1 MGSLQR
7 GRRGHVSAQVLVGE
21 GREIAGAGSPRRW
34 VAETVGAGGVHAAW
48 AWAGCARLCGPHRPG
63 RGRHRG
69 PRKAGVCAPQPSP
82 SLFQCDHV
90 KPPGAQLERGDR
102 SPPKTDLLRSPD
114 SSPGVP
120 RRGRLPS
127 CVDAPPPQSLLRPV
141 PSHRTSTQT
150 WAWLPPGRMS
160 PSTCGGCSASPR
172 CPECPQ
178 PVGAGSHPQPADFP
192 RPRRGWPPQGPC
204 GRRQVGGRR
213 LNTSWREGQARPPPG
228 PLTPRALCA
237 RELPP
242 PFLGRQTGERCGSQ
256 RLGGPR
262 CGGARPGPQCE
273 GRVDSQLGSRDSP
286 RDGDVVGEVHPG
298 RDGAGQARGRAQRSS
313 LAAGH
318 APQQPRPAAAGR
330 ETGLRLGGRR
340 FLCHVPRTP

>member
-1 MGSLQR
+1 MLR
-7 GRRGHVSAQVLVGE
+7 GRGQAARGSAVPTGPGE
-21 GREIAGAGSPRRW
+21 AATAG
-34 VAETVGAGGVHAAW
+34 
-48 AWAGCARLCGPHRPG
+48 PG
-63 RGRHRG
+63 RQGSARPNHLRHCSSVITLSLRG
-69 PRKAGVCAPQPSP
+69 PSWREGTGRLLKLICCVALTAPRGCPAEGVC
-82 SLFQCDHV
+82 
-90 KPPGAQLERGDR
+90 
-102 SPPKTDLLRSPD
+102 LLVST
-114 SSPGVP
+114 P
-120 RRGRLPS
+120 R
-127 CVDAPPPQSLLRPV
+127 PPQSLLRPV